1 MVKMKMSQIDSKTIP
16 HEQLIHT
23 LKEDYVKR
31 IDELDAFSK
40 RFSNMC
46 VDCNTEFLYGC
57 LDIAQNYLDSQK
69 KYAEHFPGWYF
80 PDLIKAVIKQNTEA
94 WIQTVQNI
102 DTVSIESMKNVKNNL
117 RALNKNVV
125 LFLKNSQNISD
136 IYEDTNKKQRI
147 ESDPQENQPKQNSL
161 PEDANPT

>member
-1 MVKMKMSQIDSKTIP
+1 MSQIDSKTIP

-46 VDCNTEFLYGC
+46 VDCNTEFLYGY

-69 KYAEHFPGWYF
+69 
-80 PDLIKAVIKQNTEA
+80 NT
-94 WIQTVQNI
+94 QNI
-102 DTVSIESMKNVKNNL
+102 
-117 RALNKNVV
+117 
-125 LFLKNSQNISD
+125 FLGGIFQIS
-136 IYEDTNKKQRI
+136 
-147 ESDPQENQPKQNSL
+147 
-161 PEDANPT
+161 